1 MPEKTTFLKEIAT
14 AKLEDFSTQLR
25 DCIPFLEKEIQ
36 WLKQQACGQEPL
48 LRQFLE
54 KQIDKREA
62 LLARLENAIGQICP
76 KEKK

>member
-1 MPEKTTFLKEIAT
+1 MAEKTTFLKEIAT
-14 AKLEDFSTQLR
+14 TEFENVLTQLR

-54 KQIDKREA
+54 KEINKREA
-62 LLARLENAIGQICP
+62 LLARLENAVGQICP
-76 KEKK
+76 KEQK